1 VQKFD
6 GPRQTVIG
14 GTTPASRNLI
24 SANDDQGIDLGTS
37 GTPGGQPEE
46 HRIKGNYIGTD
57 RSGTKDLGNRFCG
70 VSLIDTE
77 GNTLGGTTAASR
89 NVLSGN
95 GSEVCLFDASGT
107 RMLGNRIGTT
117 ASGTGALG
125 NDLSGV
131 EILGSADKGSNN
143 SLSDDVP
150 LRSGSTS
157 S

>member
-1 VQKFD
+1 
-6 GPRQTVIG
+6 
-14 GTTPASRNLI
+14 
-24 SANDDQGIDLGTS
+24 
-37 GTPGGQPEE
+37 
-46 HRIKGNYIGTD
+46 
-57 RSGTKDLGNRFCG
+57 
-70 VSLIDTE
+70 
-77 GNTLGGTTAASR
+77 LGGTTAASR